1 MAVYLVVALTAI
13 STIASSEPVT
23 LEFVKGVTRLNT
35 NRYTDYYFSCN
46 TNGRFLQWKYNNK
59 LLTGFRE
66 VHEVG
71 RSVVPIGQYNCS
83 YTASLLSSE
92 PLRNAGRAMD
102 SILMISFTGQVP
114 SDFTITCSNG
124 LNSKTVSSGLVS
136 DVEDSSV
143 RHDNSDS
150 NSGMGIVLDYITSS
164 DTIVRNT
171 STHIFMCGANYNN
184 QHLMINNGRT
194 LVFHSSRN
202 PGFRRRVDP
211 ANRHSIYGLGI
222 FVARNPFVIT
232 TLLIV
237 ADNSDVEVACFQRN
251 VWSRLSSN
259 VSTVQLTTDDVT
271 ESPRSYTAQSLLSDE
286 KVELTNRVTNSEH
299 STEIVPRNTH
309 ENDSTLY
316 TIMSVLG
323 SLATVLIIL
332 IVAVLGIMFY
342 LRKK

>member
-1 MAVYLVVALTAI
+1 MRHIAVNVVVALTAI

-35 NRYTDYYFSCN
+35 NRYRDYYFSCN
-46 TNGRFLQWKYNNK
+46 TNGCFLQWQYNK
-59 LLTGFRE
+59 HPLTGFLE
-66 VHEVG
+66 DDEVG
-71 RSVVPIGQYNCS
+71 RSVVLTSRQYNYS

-92 PLRNAGRAMD
+92 PLRNGGRAMD

-114 SDFTITCSNG
+114 SDFTITCSND
-124 LNSKTVSSGLVS
+124 LNSKTVSAGLVS

-164 DTIVRNT
+164 DTIVTNT

-184 QHLMINNGRT
+184 QHLRINNNRT

-202 PGFRRRVDP
+202 PGFRRRVDL

-251 VWSRLSSN
+251 VRTRLSSN
-259 VSTVQLTTDDVT
+259 VSPVKLTTDVVT
-271 ESPRSYTAQSLLSDE
+271 ESDATQSPKE
-286 KVELTNRVTNSEH
+286 TVELTNGVTNSED
-299 STEIVPRNTH
+299 STEIVSRNKH
-309 ENDSTLY
+309 KIDSTLIT
-316 TIMSVLG
+316 TISVSVLVV
-323 SLATVLIIL
+323 TVLIIL
-332 IVAVLGIMFY
+332 IPALGIFFHM
-342 LRKK
+342 RKK

>member
-1 MAVYLVVALTAI
+1 MRHIAVNVVVALTAI

-35 NRYTDYYFSCN
+35 NIYTDYYFSCN
-46 TNGRFLQWKYNNK
+46 TNGGRFLQWKCNNN

-71 RSVVPIGQYNCS
+71 RSVVPTRQYNYS

-92 PLRNAGRAMD
+92 PLRNGGRAMD

-124 LNSKTVSSGLVS
+124 LNSKTVSAGLVS

-164 DTIVRNT
+164 ETIVRNT
-171 STHIFMCGANYNN
+171 STHIFMCGANYSS
-184 QHLMINNGRT
+184 QHLRINNSRT
-194 LVFHSSRN
+194 LVFNSSRN
-202 PGFRRRVDP
+202 PGFHRRADS

-237 ADNSDVEVACFQRN
+237 ADNSDVEVACFERN
-251 VWSRLSSN
+251 VWTRLSSN
-259 VSTVQLTTDDVT
+259 VSPMQLTTDNVT
-271 ESPRSYTAQSLLSDE
+271 ESSPL
-286 KVELTNRVTNSEH
+286 
-299 STEIVPRNTH
+299 
-309 ENDSTLY
+309 
-316 TIMSVLG
+316 
-323 SLATVLIIL
+323 
-332 IVAVLGIMFY
+332 
-342 LRKK
+342 

>member
-1 MAVYLVVALTAI
+1 MRHIAVNVVVALTAI

-35 NRYTDYYFSCN
+35 NMYTDYYFSCN
-46 TNGRFLQWKYNNK
+46 TNGGRFLQWQYNNNP
-59 LLTGFRE
+59 LTGFRE
-66 VHEVG
+66 AHEVG
-71 RSVVPIGQYNCS
+71 RSVVLTRHNYS

-102 SILMISFTGQVP
+102 SILMITFTGQVP
-114 SDFTITCSNG
+114 SDFTISCSNGG
-124 LNSKTVSSGLVS
+124 LNSKTVSAGLVS

-171 STHIFMCGANYNN
+171 STHIFMCGANYSS
-184 QHLMINNGRT
+184 QHLRINNGST

-202 PGFRRRVDP
+202 TGFSRRVDP

-222 FVARNPFVIT
+222 FVAKNPFVIT

-237 ADNSDVEVACFQRN
+237 ADNSDVEVACFERN
-251 VWSRLSSN
+251 VRTRLSSN
-259 VSTVQLTTDDVT
+259 VSPEQLTTDDVT
-271 ESPRSYTAQSLLSDE
+271 ESPTTQSPKE
-286 KVELTNRVTNSEH
+286 TVELTNRVTNSED
-299 STEIVPRNTH
+299 STEIVSRNKDKI
-309 ENDSTLY
+309 DSTLIT
-316 TIMSVLG
+316 TISVSVL
-323 SLATVLIIL
+323 LVTVLIIL
-332 IVAVLGIMFY
+332 IVPVLGILFHM
-342 LRKK
+342 RKK